1 MKCSLA
7 ILAALPA
14 LVLTMPA
21 AALAE
26 DVITLGASVQSTG
39 GQANT
44 GRYYADAYRMA
55 VDAINEKGG
64 VKVGDKSYK
73 LALKLYDN
81 QSDVNLSVR
90 QYVQLITSDKVN
102 FLLGPFASNFA
113 LDDSSVAEKY
123 EIPMVQGGGAS
134 GQIYARGYKYIFGTL
149 PPAGDY
155 YASSIEMMGKL
166 DPKPKSV
173 ALVAA
178 DDSFDVSVAKG
189 TREHLKA
196 AGLDLI
202 VDEKFAEKNADFAS
216 ILSLIKSKSP
226 DVILWS
232 GHETEALNFIRQ
244 MKSLDVN
251 AKDLYAFT
259 VGVPTADFRE
269 ALGND
274 ANYAFGMTTW
284 LPEASQKDDW
294 FGDAAA
300 FAEAYKAKYNYDP
313 DYHAASAIADVETFA
328 KAIEKAGSLE
338 PAKVRDAIAGI
349 EFDSI
354 YAHVKYGDNGQ
365 IVLPQVVVQIQD
377 GKLVPV
383 YGTDF
388 MNKPQYPVPAWGDRK

>member
-1 MKCSLA
+1 MKRSLA

-44 GRYYADAYRMA
+44 GRYYADAYQMA

-155 YASSIEMMGKL
+155 YASTIEMMGKL

-196 AGLDLI
+196 AGLDLV

-216 ILSLIKSKSP
+216 ILSLIKSKAP

-300 FAEAYKAKYNYDP
+300 FAEAYKAKYSYDP

-354 YAHVKYGDNGQ
+354 YAHIKYGGNGQ

-388 MNKPQYPVPAWGDRK
+388 LNKPQYPVPAWGDRK

>member
-1 MKCSLA
+1 MKRSLA

-44 GRYYADAYRMA
+44 GRYYADAYQMA

-155 YASSIEMMGKL
+155 YASTIEMMGKL

-196 AGLDLI
+196 AGLDLV

-216 ILSLIKSKSP
+216 ILSLIKSKAP

-300 FAEAYKAKYNYDP
+300 FAEAYKAKYSYDP

-354 YAHVKYGDNGQ
+354 YAHIKYGGNGQ

-388 MNKPQYPVPAWGDRK
+388 LNKTQYPVPAWGDRK